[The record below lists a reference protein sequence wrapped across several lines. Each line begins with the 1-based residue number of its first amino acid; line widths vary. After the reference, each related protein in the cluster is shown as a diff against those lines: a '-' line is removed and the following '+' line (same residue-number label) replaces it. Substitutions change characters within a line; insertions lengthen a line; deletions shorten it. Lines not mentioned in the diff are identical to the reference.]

1 MGTTKAAKVPALK
14 LTLGG
19 APATWHSVDGL
30 HRLLPPRHPHPVG
43 GPASARSTSPRPP
56 RPTTAR
62 PSSSSTSAR
71 PRPTRPVARD
81 GEQVTDAARALRD
94 GYGATRQQVD
104 ATIEALAGPGAADI
118 NDDDEED

>member
-30 HRLLPPRHPHPVG
+30 LGFYHPDIPTPLG
-43 GPASARSTSPRPP
+43 GPGECPLDVAEA
-56 RPTTAR
+56 A
-62 PSSSSTSAR
+62 AANDNA
-71 PRPTRPVARD
+71 PVELVYISEAEAEKSRGVL

-118 NDDDEED
+118 NDDDEEA